1 MSTYNGND
9 VYIKID
15 SVEVDAYFKTIEF
28 NPSIETVDVTAGS
41 GTDHRQRAGGLEDT
55 TITMTIVYDAANIQA
70 YIQRLK
76 PGVHSIEFG
85 PEGNTSGKPR
95 HVQSFIITAA
105 PFSVEVSKT
114 EVAFSISG
122 EAADAPS
129 VDMMAGQVYS

>member
-1 MSTYNGND
+1 VATYNGND

-15 SVEVDAYFKTIEF
+15 SVEVDAYFKSIEF
-28 NPSIETVDVTAGS
+28 NPSIETVDVTRGS

-55 TITMTIVYDAANIQA
+55 TISRTIVYDAADIQT

-76 PGVHSIEFG
+76 PGLHSIEFG

-95 HVQSFIITAA
+95 HVQNFIISAA

-129 VDMMAGQVYS
+129 VDMMASGVYA

>member
-1 MSTYNGND
+1 MATYNGND

-28 NPSIETVDVTAGS
+28 SPSIETVDVTRGS

-55 TITMTIVYDAANIQA
+55 TISMTIVYDATDIQT

-76 PGVHSIEFG
+76 PGVHTIEFG
-85 PEGNTSGKPR
+85 PEGNVSGKPR
-95 HVQSFIITAA
+95 HVQSFIISSS
-105 PFSVEVSKT
+105 PFTVDVSKT
-114 EVAFSISG
+114 EVAFGISG

-129 VDMMAGQVYS
+129 VDIMAGGVYS